1 MLQPSYG
8 ALSRGA
14 PCHSQALRAGAPC
27 TLQAVLGQETAQ
39 GLNHLPK
46 FLGHP
51 GVVIPDCMVCHLCVP
66 AVLAVSGRQ
75 GHPAEFLRA
84 AVWCKGWQLRSGSG
98 HVCGLRLCPPNL
110 AEAPLLHLHKLLPIP
125 WYGHPVPP
133 PPRLPIQVGCAAPSW
148 LHARAACSLRAM
160 NPAPGRADLQLSG
173 TWSCQ
178 CVVPTRLEHLPTRM
192 APHTLSHSSS

>member
-8 ALSRGA
+8 ALSRGS

-51 GVVIPDCMVCHLCVP
+51 GLVIPDCMVCHLCPRCAGHSWETGPPCRVPPRCCLVQGVAAQEWVRTRVRSP
-66 AVLAVSGRQ
+66 AVS
-75 GHPAEFLRA
+75 
-84 AVWCKGWQLRSGSG
+84 
-98 HVCGLRLCPPNL
+98 PNL
-110 AEAPLLHLHKLLPIP
+110 AEAPLLHLRKLLPIP

-178 CVVPTRLEHLPTRM
+178 CVVPTRLEHLPTRT

>member
-84 AVWCKGWQLRSGSG
+84 AVRCKGWQLRSGSG
-98 HVCGLRLCPPNL
+98 HVAVSGCVPPTLLKLPYFICTSCCPSPGMGTL
-110 AEAPLLHLHKLLPIP
+110 SLLLPGCP
-125 WYGHPVPP
+125 FRLAVP
-133 PPRLPIQVGCAAPSW
+133 LPVGCMLGPRAP
-148 LHARAACSLRAM
+148 C
-160 NPAPGRADLQLSG
+160 GQ
-173 TWSCQ
+173 
-178 CVVPTRLEHLPTRM
+178 
-192 APHTLSHSSS
+192 